1 MNSTNLTN
9 INIYKNTTDN
19 KRNIKDS
26 NKELQNEIVSDE
38 KVESVYVD
46 KIRKA
51 IIDFFWPEWIK
62 ISKETHNYNISLW
75 PDKLITYVNNVL
87 QDNNAFIG
95 GNFILKAFDAIIDKD
110 LMNIDIYVSK
120 DNEKNVRQS
129 ITKLFNYNKLTKDT
143 LTEDTKEYYKI
154 NGIHSIKKYIKT
166 LKSGKVKQ
174 MNIIIADKT
183 PIDIIK
189 NTDLSFCQNWY
200 DGKNLHILHPE
211 DLFKKSGILQDLYL
225 DTLYKGNI
233 FLVNHMKKYVDYGF
247 RISINEPDN
256 KKLINITYG
265 INKLSINNTTDIIN
279 YKNLL
284 IESENYVS
292 LSNPILEEISEQVI
306 QKPVIN
312 TSLKLSINTNK
323 ILNMSSIINKNKIPI
338 TKIEAE
344 CIKYY
349 THRGDRSVNEF
360 LHSDRVNYHIYAPI
374 ILYLKAKFL
383 KSVINKNIE
392 YDKKILYYYFV
403 NLYNTI
409 LINCVKSNVPFN
421 VFRGVKTWYLETNTD
436 KFYYLNSFS
445 STSLTSKVATEF
457 SSKLLPD
464 STDKYKVYVFYVHPL
479 CQIMN
484 ITNISVFGGEQE
496 LLLNPYHRYL
506 YIDQVNTDIHEYRKY
521 IIFPTDLN
529 IPTTFE
535 TFMSWKDNIA
545 KMSSTTLIGGKVPI
559 IMNNQLIK
567 VNTIKVNTTK
577 VNTIKNIN
585 NKRIKL
591 NKTIKKIKSERV
603 KYNDDI
609 IHRFTEP
616 IPSFPGKSPTEK
628 EKEVINKMI
637 KFL

>member
-1 MNSTNLTN
+1 MNYQKINNATN
-9 INIYKNTTDN
+9 KNTTDTDN
-19 KRNIKDS
+19 DITDLN
-26 NKELQNEIVSDE
+26 NNEEDTKS
-38 KVESVYVD
+38 ESEYVD
-46 KIRKA
+46 KIKKD

-62 ISKETHNYNISLW
+62 ISKETHNYNMSLW

-95 GNFILKAFDAIIDKD
+95 GDFILKSFDAIINKD

-120 DNEKNVRQS
+120 DNEKNVRQLM
-129 ITKLFNYNKLTKDT
+129 TKLFNYNKLTKET
-143 LTEDTKEYYKI
+143 LTEDTIEYYKI

-189 NTDLSFCQNWY
+189 NADLSFCQNWY

-225 DTLYKGNI
+225 DALYKGNI
-233 FLVNHMKKYVDYGF
+233 FLVNHMKKYIDYDF
-247 RISINEPDN
+247 RISINESDT
-256 KKLINITYG
+256 KKIINITYG
-265 INKLSINNTTDIIN
+265 INKLSVNNTKEIIN
-279 YKNLL
+279 YRNLL

-306 QKPVIN
+306 QKPVTN
-312 TSLKLSINTNK
+312 TSLKMPINTNK
-323 ILNMSSIINKNKIPI
+323 ILNMSNIITNNKINKYKLS
-338 TKIEAE
+338 KIEAE

-349 THRGDRSVNEF
+349 TYRGDRSVNEF
-360 LHSDRVNYHIYAPI
+360 LHSDKVNYHIYTPI

-383 KSVINKNIE
+383 KSVLNKNIE
-392 YDKKILYYYFV
+392 YDNKLLYYYFV

-409 LINCVKSNVPFN
+409 LYNGVKSDIPFN

-445 STSLTSKVATEF
+445 STSLTSKIASEF
-457 SSKLLPD
+457 SGKLLPG
-464 STDKYKVYVFYVHPL
+464 STEKYKVYIFYVHPL

-484 ITNISVFGGEQE
+484 ITDLSVFRGEQE

-521 IIFPTDLN
+521 IILPTDLN
-529 IPTTFE
+529 IPTTFKG
-535 TFMSWKDNIA
+535 FMSWKDNIA
-545 KMSSTTLIGGKVPI
+545 KLSSNNLIGGKVPHTI
-559 IMNNQLIK
+559 TNNF
-567 VNTIKVNTTK
+567 IKVNTTK

-603 KYNDDI
+603 EYNDDI
-609 IHRFTEP
+609 IHRFTDP
-616 IPSFPGKSPTEK
+616 IPSFPGKAPTEK
-628 EKEVINKMI
+628 EKEVINQMI
-637 KFL
+637 KFLKYK